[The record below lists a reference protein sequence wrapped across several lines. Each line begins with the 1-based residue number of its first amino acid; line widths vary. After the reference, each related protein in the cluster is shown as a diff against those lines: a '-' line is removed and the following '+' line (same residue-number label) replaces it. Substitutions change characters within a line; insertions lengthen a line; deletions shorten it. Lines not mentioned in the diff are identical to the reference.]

1 MLLNNPQGTFTVKQ
15 RSIISICLFILASLP
30 AIVSANTY
38 GRQITINGVKLNN
51 YQISNIENRMCGRLP
66 SGNYSINMRTGAW
79 HYKGQK
85 RIRGY
90 FRSKCQ
96 HNYGAHFFDTRQFRT
111 VPTFRQF
118 ANTPVP
124 HRKYSSNNRQTNSSQ
139 EQSGGSG
146 SNNVHRV
153 IKTANEYQ
161 HNKKH
166 QGKDK
171 TEKKKHK
178 RTLFS
183 FFRRK
188 KASKKENK
196 HHKKKQENYY
206 SRESHK
212 EAAGDRRR

>member
-1 MLLNNPQGTFTVKQ
+1 MLLNKPQGAFTVKQ
-15 RSIISICLFILASLP
+15 RSIISICLFIFTSLLAI
-30 AIVSANTY
+30 ASANAY
-38 GRQITINGVKLNN
+38 GRQITINGIKLNN

-66 SGNYSINMRTGAW
+66 GGNYYINMRSGAW

-96 HNYGAHFFDTRQFRT
+96 HNYGAHFFDTRQFRK

-118 ANTPVP
+118 ANTPAP
-124 HRKYSSNNRQTNSSQ
+124 YRKHSSNNRQTNYSK
-139 EQSGGSG
+139 EQSGGSD
-146 SNNVHRV
+146 SNNVHKM
-153 IKTANEYQ
+153 IKTVDEYR

-166 QGKDK
+166 HEKDK
-171 TEKKKHK
+171 TEKKKRK
-178 RTLFS
+178 RSLFS

-188 KASKKENK
+188 KESKKENK
-196 HHKKKQENYY
+196 HHKKKQENYS

-212 EAAGDRRR
+212 EAAGDHRR